1 VSVVVFHPSVAP
13 FVQQVAR
20 ALYEAGQL
28 ERFITTVRDDPRS
41 WMQRVLVAAGRVAH
55 RDMASRFQRRAVTE
69 VPPEKVESH
78 PWGELLRLAVGASDH
93 DGRLTDFIWEKTEI
107 GFDRK
112 VAREL
117 HRGLTGVY
125 GFEHSSLYTF
135 ERAKQLGLKV
145 AYEMPSPEA
154 QFVQR
159 ILDVELDRFPELKT
173 AYYRYTA
180 AKQERRIARRR
191 EEWNRAD
198 VVIAYSTYTRKSF
211 AAMGLDVSKVRV
223 VPLGAPPVAARDAVL
238 APVAGS
244 DSRLVF
250 LWAGTFGIRK
260 GAHYLLDAWRKANMG
275 RHARLKIF
283 GTIALPDRLL
293 QPLPEGIEIGGA
305 ISRADL
311 MAHYRSSD
319 ALVFPTLC
327 DGWGMVV
334 TEAWSCGLPVITTD
348 CAGAADL
355 LRDGEN
361 GLLIKAGDTQA
372 LCDALTWCLSNRERL
387 KAMREASLATA
398 AAWQWSDYRSK
409 LAATLREERLFGT
422 VQ

>member
-1 VSVVVFHPSVAP
+1 
-13 FVQQVAR
+13 
-20 ALYEAGQL
+20 
-28 ERFITTVRDDPRS
+28 
-41 WMQRVLVAAGRVAH
+41 
-55 RDMASRFQRRAVTE
+55 
-69 VPPEKVESH
+69 
-78 PWGELLRLAVGASDH
+78 
-93 DGRLTDFIWEKTEI
+93 
-107 GFDRK
+107 
-112 VAREL
+112 
-117 HRGLTGVY
+117 
-125 GFEHSSLYTF
+125 
-135 ERAKQLGLKV
+135 
-145 AYEMPSPEA
+145 
-154 QFVQR
+154 
-159 ILDVELDRFPELKT
+159 
-173 AYYRYTA
+173 
-180 AKQERRIARRR
+180 
-191 EEWNRAD
+191 
-198 VVIAYSTYTRKSF
+198 
-211 AAMGLDVSKVRV
+211 
-223 VPLGAPPVAARDAVL
+223 
-238 APVAGS
+238 
-244 DSRLVF
+244 VF